1 MRQAMKIESQKIYF
15 LFLDSKFLINNPS
28 IITKVLQG
36 DLETLPEGRVSQ
48 NFDLGSR
55 SFFMLCRNF

>member
-1 MRQAMKIESQKIYF
+1 MRQAMKIESRKIYF

-55 SFFMLCRNF
+55 